1 MMVDRATFDT
11 RLGLLAGYVA
21 ELRRLAA
28 IPVSQFL
35 ADADKVASAKYHFVV
50 AIECCLDLAGHIIAS
65 ERYRSPADS
74 ADAFTVLVERG
85 VCPIDLEDSLR
96 AMARF
101 RNRLVHVYWHVDDAL
116 VAEYLQNHLSDFDR
130 FAACL
135 ARLL

>member
-11 RLGLLAGYVA
+11 RLALLAGYVA

-28 IPVSQFL
+28 IPTSQLL

-101 RNRLVHVYWHVDDAL
+101 RNRLVHVYWHVDDAH
-116 VAEYLQNHLSDFDR
+116 VADYLQTHLSDFDR